1 MMPQEHRHRVETNA
15 LLLDQ
20 AWLLLE
26 RAFLQLITL
35 ADIQRAHRI
44 NRIIT
49 SIDAERQRW
58 LQATDS
64 PPSPT

>member
-1 MMPQEHRHRVETNA
+1 MMSQEHRNRAETNA

-35 ADIQRAHRI
+35 ADTQRARRI
-44 NRIIT
+44 NQIIT
-49 SIDAERQRW
+49 SINTERQRW
-58 LQATDS
+58 SKATDNS
-64 PPSPT
+64 TSPT